1 MAPTDD
7 EIGHLEIL
15 PEVDLALIDALQ
27 VNPRAPWTAIA
38 SVLDI
43 DAVTAA
49 RRWRRLHEE
58 RLAWWVVTPSA
69 ARLTPYLD
77 ATLVVLRCAPG
88 AAEEAAGRAA
98 APEWAHTVDLLSG
111 TADLAVVVLG
121 SGLAEVHRRV
131 DELAALCAA
140 EVVER
145 RVIAAVHAEDAGW
158 RLGIC
163 SASQRRALLPRTDRP
178 VPAPPRPGLVDE
190 LLAALGDDA
199 RLSGQELAARVGG
212 SEPTVRRGLDRAL
225 RSGAIRLGCDLA
237 TPAAGLGRGVLL
249 EVEVDDPDRTG
260 RALVAAGPV
269 HRCVQT
275 IGAGNLTLG
284 VRLASLGQLP
294 RVEADLAALAPGW
307 QVRSRLTV
315 LRPVKRQ
322 GRLLDSAGRRAVS
335 RRGGRRGSRTG

>member
-1 MAPTDD
+1 MTPRDD
-7 EIGHLEIL
+7 GIGHLELL
-15 PEVDLALIDALQ
+15 PEIDLALIDALQ
-27 VNPRAPWTAIA
+27 VNPRAPWTTIA
-38 SVLDI
+38 SVLDV

-77 ATLVVLRCAPG
+77 ATLVLLRCAPG
-88 AAEEAAGRAA
+88 SAEDAAERAA
-98 APEWAHTVDLLSG
+98 APDWVHTVDLVSG

-131 DELAALCAA
+131 DELAALCRG
-140 EVVER
+140 EIVER
-145 RVIAAVHAEDAGW
+145 RVVADVHAEDAGW

-163 SASQRRALLPRTDRP
+163 SAAQRRALLPRTDQPR
-178 VPAPPRPGLVDE
+178 PAPPRAALVDD

-237 TPAAGLGRGVLL
+237 TPAAALGRGVLL
-249 EVEVDDPDRTG
+249 EVEVDDPDRAG
-260 RALVAAGPV
+260 PALAGAAPV

-275 IGAGNLTLG
+275 VGAGNLTLG
-284 VRLASLGQLP
+284 VRLASLAQLP
-294 RVEADLAALAPGW
+294 RIETDLAALAPGW
-307 QVRSRLTV
+307 QVRSRSTV

-322 GRLLDSAGRRAVS
+322 GQVLDSSGRRAAP
-335 RRGGRRGSRTG
+335 RRGDRRGSRTG